1 GPVLEDPGFWEGLQ
15 TERAE
20 TNWLNGAAAVVLPAW
35 IEHQPRRLL
44 QAVAAGVP
52 VIASEACGLRG
63 VRGVINVPCG
73 DLAALRM
80 AICGVTN
87 GWLTPAMAGQRTIE
101 KIPSNAT

>member
-1 GPVLEDPGFWEGLQ
+1 
-15 TERAE
+15 
-20 TNWLNGAAAVVLPAW
+20 VVLPAW

-80 AICGVTN
+80 AICDVTN
-87 GWLTPAMAGQRTIE
+87 GWSTPALAR
-101 KIPSNAT
+101 ATDDRKNPE